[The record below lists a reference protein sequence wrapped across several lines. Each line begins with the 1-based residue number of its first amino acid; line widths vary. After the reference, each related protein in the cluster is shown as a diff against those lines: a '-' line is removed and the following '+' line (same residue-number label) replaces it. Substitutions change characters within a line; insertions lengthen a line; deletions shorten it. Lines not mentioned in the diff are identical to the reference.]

1 VNLNY
6 IIFGFIKEDDQDLEL
21 NIYLMKYISLA
32 ILILGALTAGAKKE
46 TVEELLKQAK
56 NYYHLS
62 EDVEE
67 LK

>member
-1 VNLNY
+1 
-6 IIFGFIKEDDQDLEL
+6 
-21 NIYLMKYISLA
+21 LA